1 MPESGAQRTKSPGA
15 ILDGGGRPEGR
26 GGGTGPRNPDI
37 DYERTDLS
45 LSAIA
50 IIALGIL
57 LLLGVTPLIMIDA
70 FPLARGDVDRHL
82 SITPPQPRLQTDPE
96 ADLAAY
102 VGKER
107 HLLGSYGWIDREHGI
122 THIPIEVAMARLIR
136 TGIPG
141 FPPASSGQKTQEPL
155 QPQARHHGP

>member
-1 MPESGAQRTKSPGA
+1 MPESGAR
-15 ILDGGGRPEGR
+15 
-26 GGGTGPRNPDI
+26 RNPEV

-45 LSAIA
+45 LSVIA
-50 IIALGIL
+50 IIALGIV
-57 LLLGVTPLIMIDA
+57 LLLGVTPLIMIGA

-107 HLLGSYGWIDREHGI
+107 HLLGSYGWLDREHGI
-122 THIPIEVAMARLIR
+122 AHIPIEVAMARLVR

-141 FPPASSGQKTQEPL
+141 FPPASSAQKTQEPAE
-155 QPQARHHGP
+155 PQVRHHEP

>member
-1 MPESGAQRTKSPGA
+1 MSEAGGAR
-15 ILDGGGRPEGR
+15 
-26 GGGTGPRNPDI
+26 RNPEV

-50 IIALGIL
+50 IIALAIL
-57 LLLGVTPLIMIDA
+57 LLLGVTPLVMIGA

-102 VGKER
+102 VSKER
-107 HLLGSYGWIDREHGI
+107 QLLDSYGWVDRGHGI
-122 THIPIEVAMARLIR
+122 VHIPVEIAMERLAR

-141 FPPASSGQKTQEPL
+141 FPQASSPETTQ
-155 QPQARHHGP
+155 QPAPPRGRHR

>member
-1 MPESGAQRTKSPGA
+1 MPESGDVR
-15 ILDGGGRPEGR
+15 
-26 GGGTGPRNPDI
+26 RNPEV

-45 LSAIA
+45 LSAITL
-50 IIALGIL
+50 IALGIL
-57 LLLGVTPLIMIDA
+57 VLLGVTPLIMIGA

-82 SITPPQPRLQTDPE
+82 SITPPEPRLQTDPE

-107 HLLGSYGWIDREHGI
+107 RLLDSYGWVDRAQGI
-122 THIPIEVAMARLIR
+122 AHIPIDIAMARLAR

-141 FPPASSGQKTQEPL
+141 FPQASAPHETQQPL
-155 QPQARHHGP
+155 QPQARRHAP

>member
-1 MPESGAQRTKSPGA
+1 MPESGS
-15 ILDGGGRPEGR
+15 GGRPNGR
-26 GGGTGPRNPDI
+26 GAGTGPRNPDI

-45 LSAIA
+45 LSVIA

-57 LLLGVTPLIMIDA
+57 VLLGVTPLIMIGA

-102 VGKER
+102 VRKEQ
-107 HLLGSYGWIDREHGI
+107 HLLGSYGWVDREHGI
-122 THIPIEVAMARLIR
+122 AHIPIEIAMERLAR
-136 TGIPG
+136 TGVPG
-141 FPPASSGQKTQEPL
+141 FPQPSSPQQMQQPA
-155 QPQARHHGP
+155 QPQARHHRP

>member
-1 MPESGAQRTKSPGA
+1 MSESG
-15 ILDGGGRPEGR
+15 
-26 GGGTGPRNPDI
+26 GPRRNPGV

-45 LSAIA
+45 LSVIA

-57 LLLGVTPLIMIDA
+57 LLLGVTPLIMIGA

-82 SITPPQPRLQTDPE
+82 AINPPQPRLQTDPE

-107 HLLGSYGWIDREHGI
+107 HLLGSYGWVDRGHGI
-122 THIPIEVAMARLIR
+122 VHIPVKVAMERLAR

-141 FPPASSGQKTQEPL
+141 FP
-155 QPQARHHGP
+155 QPQARHRGP